1 MVAPVTSHARPAVT
15 LHRQRASRT
24 ACRARILHTFSRL
37 RTPTGPGRVPPPRP
51 PPRPLPL
58 FGSSGYPWCSWPS
71 LRWSPFIK
79 YIVCIYILIMYMYFM
94 RTIEVNHVYT
104 FNVMHIT
111 TFFYTKSLVSFFYCN
126 IRLLPTNPSSRTCS
140 KSASNCFS
148 NLSSNSNPSKLLSN
162 FSSRSHASF
171 FACKTVSLFFILVS
185 VNVFNRSSSSMSLS
199 LSSNSSKAREEE
211 GRKAQARKRT
221 RKTERSFALERRMR
235 IESCA
240 CACVC
245 ARVCVRVN
253 VSTRKRAFLRLFLT
267 TNRSHSP
274 PLEVVFLCFGLG
286 ERNNNARVCKTCS

>member
-1 MVAPVTSHARPAVT
+1 M
-15 LHRQRASRT
+15 
-24 ACRARILHTFSRL
+24 
-37 RTPTGPGRVPPPRP
+37 
-51 PPRPLPL
+51 
-58 FGSSGYPWCSWPS
+58 
-71 LRWSPFIK
+71 
-79 YIVCIYILIMYMYFM
+79 
-94 RTIEVNHVYT
+94 YT

-171 FACKTVSLFFILVS
+171 FARKTVSLFFILVS

-240 CACVC
+240 CVCACVC

-274 PLEVVFLCFGLG
+274 PLVKLFFCVLGGLAR
-286 ERNNNARVCKTCS
+286 EIMTRACAKLVRNINI